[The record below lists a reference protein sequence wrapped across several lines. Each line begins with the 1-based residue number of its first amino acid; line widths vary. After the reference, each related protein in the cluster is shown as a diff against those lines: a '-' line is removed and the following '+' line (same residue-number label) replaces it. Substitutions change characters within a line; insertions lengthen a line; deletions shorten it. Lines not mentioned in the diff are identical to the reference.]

1 MADNYEAARSTLG
14 ITDAFQGKYDPSATS
29 GVAKQYAVNQSAGR
43 LESKRVMKHDAYA
56 KLYEMMFKF
65 LLAYSDQKV
74 PYSYQDKD
82 GEYLFSHFDR
92 YQFLRQDAAGE
103 FYWDDEFIFETDPTS
118 TITMN
123 REALWQQ
130 ADFKLQSGAFGPLQ
144 DPKTLYRYWT
154 YMERNN
160 YPNAAEMK
168 KQFEQEVKE
177 QEAMAQALQGGGL
190 NEMSQ
195 M

>member
-1 MADNYEAARSTLG
+1 
-14 ITDAFQGKYDPSATS
+14 
-29 GVAKQYAVNQSAGR
+29 
-43 LESKRVMKHDAYA
+43 
-56 KLYEMMFKF
+56 
-65 LLAYSDQKV
+65 
-74 PYSYQDKD
+74 
-82 GEYLFSHFDR
+82 
-92 YQFLRQDAAGE
+92 
-103 FYWDDEFIFETDPTS
+103 
-118 TITMN
+118 MN

-130 ADFKLQSGAFGPLQ
+130 ADFKLQSGAFGMLG

-168 KQFEQEVKE
+168 KQFEQEVKD
-177 QEAMAQALQGGGL
+177 QEMMAQALQGGGL